1 MWLIFKALLG
11 KWECATREIIRCL
24 WLINSFPPKKSIP
37 HPDSVHYLTQLLSS
51 CLVTGSFFNRISLQ
65 RSILHDVC
73 EVAGLVAYSFGEED
87 VDRHTVVWKKEAAP
101 AEEELACLRRDAT
114 FNRMT

>member
-1 MWLIFKALLG
+1 MGSLPGNLLYVSG
-11 KWECATREIIRCL
+11 K
-24 WLINSFPPKKSIP
+24 
-37 HPDSVHYLTQLLSS
+37 LLSTN
-51 CLVTGSFFNRISLQ
+51 LLLTHWVTLRPKLISFFQ

-101 AEEELACLRRDAT
+101 AEEELACLRQDGL
-114 FNRMT
+114 

>member
-1 MWLIFKALLG
+1 MNMF
-11 KWECATREIIRCL
+11 
-24 WLINSFPPKKSIP
+24 
-37 HPDSVHYLTQLLSS
+37 
-51 CLVTGSFFNRISLQ
+51 Q

-101 AEEELACLRRDAT
+101 AEEELACLREDAIQ
-114 FNRMT
+114 